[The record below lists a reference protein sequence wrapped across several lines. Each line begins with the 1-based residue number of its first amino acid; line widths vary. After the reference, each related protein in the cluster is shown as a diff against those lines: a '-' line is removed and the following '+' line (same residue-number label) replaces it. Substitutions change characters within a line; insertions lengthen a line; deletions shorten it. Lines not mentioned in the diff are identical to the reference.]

1 MAPEQIDGGLIDRR
15 TDLYALGCT
24 LYAMLTGA
32 PPFTSGGTLGVL
44 HQHMTTPPESP
55 RLRRTEVPT
64 QVETL
69 VCDLLAKTPDE
80 RPSDA
85 RVVHA
90 RIAAAQADL
99 ALAGARAV
107 LLRSAS
113 QHSGA
118 TPTAQAIVSIEQP
131 GPSPNTG
138 SRTPTPKRRRRTIA
152 ALAAAAIA
160 VAGAATIVPMLR
172 TESGRAAGSGIGP
185 GTSAA
190 TSPAAAAVAP
200 PGLARSLGTSPS
212 AVPPSST
219 RGRAA
224 QTATPTRPPPS
235 TAPVTDPITALR
247 QAISQQVTAGSLK
260 ADAATDLNH
269 MVDDLAKTIAT
280 GNTGEV
286 TNKIKALR
294 AKLTTLN
301 KGHQLSDTGYR
312 ALNTAVDQ
320 VAADQPQPSK
330 APPPPPPS
338 PHH

>member
-1 MAPEQIDGGLIDRR
+1 
-15 TDLYALGCT
+15 
-24 LYAMLTGA
+24 
-32 PPFTSGGTLGVL
+32 
-44 HQHMTTPPESP
+44 
-55 RLRRTEVPT
+55 VP
-64 QVETL
+64 
-69 VCDLLAKTPDE
+69 
-80 RPSDA
+80 S
-85 RVVHA
+85 
-90 RIAAAQADL
+90 
-99 ALAGARAV
+99 
-107 LLRSAS
+107 
-113 QHSGA
+113 
-118 TPTAQAIVSIEQP
+118 
-131 GPSPNTG
+131 
-138 SRTPTPKRRRRTIA
+138 
-152 ALAAAAIA
+152 
-160 VAGAATIVPMLR
+160 
-172 TESGRAAGSGIGP
+172 
-185 GTSAA
+185 
-190 TSPAAAAVAP
+190 
-200 PGLARSLGTSPS
+200 
-212 AVPPSST
+212 SST

-224 QTATPTRPPPS
+224 HTATPTRPPPS